1 MNALDFESALKR
13 AGYLDVETKQ
23 AQPDLATPP
32 HSHPFDVRAL
42 VLEGELTLVTG
53 DRSRTYCAGE
63 VFEMSAGCEH
73 SSGTV
78 RPGRAT
84 WSGAGTR
91 RLSASAAR
99 RRGAV
104 RRSRC

>member
-73 SSGTV
+73 SERHG
-78 RPGRAT
+78 P
-84 WSGAGTR
+84 AGTR
-91 RLSASAAR
+91 YLVGR
-99 RRGAV
+99 RHPAPER
-104 RRSRC
+104 